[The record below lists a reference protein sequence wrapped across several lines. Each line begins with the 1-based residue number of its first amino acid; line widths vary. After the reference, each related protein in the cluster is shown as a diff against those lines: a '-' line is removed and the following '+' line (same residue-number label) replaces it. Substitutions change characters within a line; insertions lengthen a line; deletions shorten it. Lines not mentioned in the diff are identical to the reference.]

1 MADLVKKDIRYLS
14 RDFSSL
20 KQNLIDFTKNYF
32 PNTYQDFNEASP
44 GMMFLE
50 MAAYVGDVLSYYT
63 DVTLQETMLL
73 HATERVNILNTA
85 QSLGYMPKNRI
96 AANVKLDVFQIVPA
110 KTITSDSGSQVVPDY
125 SYAFAI
131 EPGMVVGS
139 STNTNV
145 QFRTVDFVDFK
156 FSSNIDP
163 TEVTPFEIDV
173 NGEVLFWLLKKS
185 VKAVSGKVEFQDY
198 EFNDPKPYDRVV
210 LNNPN
215 LIEVLYGIDSDNN
228 TWYNVPYLAADTI
241 FEPVINIARND
252 VELSAYRDETPYLL
266 KLKKVARRFTLR
278 TVDQGIYEI
287 QFGAGVADLDDEELI
302 PNPELIGNSLTGIES
317 SVSLDIDPSNFLYT
331 KTYGLSP
338 NKTTIRIYYTTG
350 TGIQDNVASD
360 TLTRILTRSILLD
373 ESGLDSILYNQIVAS
388 LAVTNPKPAIGGKA
402 GDEINEIRNNALAN
416 FAAQNRAVTK
426 EDYIIRA
433 YTLPSKYG
441 SIAKAYITKDTQLTL
456 ESIYNTDRIQNNLA
470 LNFYVL
476 GYDADNKLTVIND
489 ATKENLKTYLNYH
502 RILTDAINIRD
513 AYIINIGIEF
523 DIITFPDQNS
533 NQVILRCINRLKQY
547 FDVNKWQINQPIIVS
562 NILTEL
568 DRIEGVQTVVDVRLT
583 NKYDQTLGYSPHAYN
598 LQEATRNGIVFPSL
612 DPSIF
617 EVKYPDND
625 IIGRVRAFG

>member
-110 KTITSDSGSQVVPDY
+110 KTIVSTSGSQVVPDY
-125 SYAFAI
+125 SYGFAI

-145 QFRTVDFVDFK
+145 QFRTVDFIDFK

-185 VKAVSGKVEFQDY
+185 VKAVSGKVEYQDY
-198 EFNDPKPYDRVV
+198 EFDDPKPYDRVV

-252 VELSAYRDETPYLL
+252 TELSAYRDETPYLL

-331 KTYGLSP
+331 KTYGLAPS
-338 NKTTIRIYYTTG
+338 KTTIRVYYTTG

-373 ESGLDSILYNQIVAS
+373 ESGLDGVLYSQIVAS

-416 FAAQNRAVTK
+416 FASQNRAVTK

-441 SIAKAYITKDTQLTL
+441 SIAKAYITKDTQLTV
-456 ESIYNTDRIQNNLA
+456 ESIYNTERIQNNLA

-476 GYDADNKLTVIND
+476 GYDADNKLTLIND

-513 AYIINIGIEF
+513 AYVINIGIEF

-562 NILTEL
+562 NIFTEL
-568 DRIEGVQTVVDVRLT
+568 DRIEGVQTVVDVKLT
-583 NKYDQTLGYSPHAYN
+583 NKYDQTLGYSPNAYN

-617 EVKYPDND
+617 EIKYPDND